1 MSLREAASVVFGLAA
16 VLPILLFVYLLAHAN
31 LLQRTDVQIGLFSA
45 VAVSVL
51 GFVVFRRMVG
61 QIARLAE
68 GFQAAPRLSEPAAEG
83 DAKLAAVP
91 GLGQVTEISQVT
103 GAFYGMLEDLR
114 GATQRLEDLVFKLG
128 TLNETVDL
136 AARIPRIQDLLG
148 QVLQTTMRAVRAT
161 TGSIMILDRERQ
173 TLRLAASRGFAD
185 EIAADVEVRV
195 GQGVAGK
202 VAEHGEPVLA
212 DDVEADPRFR
222 ESDAARYGSGA
233 FICMPIRAGDRVIGV
248 INMAKPRE
256 ASGAGP
262 QPFSTIDLQFLNAL
276 MTYIGYAVDNARLLE
291 EAQESARRLQAV
303 VDDLKTTQEELVR
316 GETLRAIGQLASGMA
331 HHLNNLFAVILG
343 RSELLLGSVES
354 AAARRSLDIIRRSA
368 QDGADVTRRVQ
379 RFSRLHPLSEPVAV
393 DLNQLALHVVEL
405 TRPRWQDEALAGRR
419 IEMTVEPGPV
429 PLVVGELA
437 PLREA
442 LMNLILNAVDA
453 MPDGG
458 QATIRTWVEASRVR
472 CAVTDTG
479 IGMSDEVRRRA
490 LQPFFTTKGPKSTG
504 LGLSVAYGAVHRYG
518 GQLEI
523 DSELGRGTTVTI
535 SLPVAPERPVV
546 EPDLLEG
553 AAAEPAGGLRV
564 LVIEDEAGAR
574 DALAGLLEEQGH
586 TAVKVADGEEALGR
600 LKAGEFFDLVLT
612 DLEMPRMNGWDIAR
626 HIRQSWPQ
634 LPVGLIVGWGEEAMT
649 REERQRVDLVVTRPF
664 DAAQLRERLSSARA
678 RLTPPS

>member
-1 MSLREAASVVFGLAA
+1 MSLREAAFVVFGLAA
-16 VLPILLFVYLLAHAN
+16 VLPILFFVYLLAHAN
-31 LLQRTDVQIGLFSA
+31 LLLRTDVQIGLFSA

-68 GFQAAPRLSEPAAEG
+68 GFQAAPRRSEPAAEG

-173 TLRLAASRGFAD
+173 TLRLAASRGIAD
-185 EIAADVEVRV
+185 EIATDVEVRV

-202 VAEHGEPVLA
+202 VAEHGEPMLA
-212 DDVEADPRFR
+212 DDIEADPRFR
-222 ESDAARYGSGA
+222 DSDAGRYGSGA
-233 FICMPIRAGDRVIGV
+233 FICMPIRAGERVIGV

-291 EAQESARRLQAV
+291 EAQESARRLQTV

-343 RSELLLGSVES
+343 RSELLLGSAES

-405 TRPRWQDEALAGRR
+405 TRPRWQDEALAERR
-419 IEMTVEPGPV
+419 IDMTVEPGPV

-442 LMNLILNAVDA
+442 LTNLILNAVDA
-453 MPDGG
+453 MQEGG

-490 LQPFFTTKGPKSTG
+490 VQPFFTTKGPKSTG

-535 SLPVAPERPVV
+535 SLPVAPEHPAV
-546 EPDLLEG
+546 ETDLEG
-553 AAAEPAGGLRV
+553 PAAAPAGG
-564 LVIEDEAGAR
+564 
-574 DALAGLLEEQGH
+574 
-586 TAVKVADGEEALGR
+586 
-600 LKAGEFFDLVLT
+600 
-612 DLEMPRMNGWDIAR
+612 
-626 HIRQSWPQ
+626 
-634 LPVGLIVGWGEEAMT
+634 
-649 REERQRVDLVVTRPF
+649 
-664 DAAQLRERLSSARA
+664 
-678 RLTPPS
+678 